1 MARLR
6 REKNKDARKGRKNRE
21 TGIIK
26 KLNTLVRL
34 YDGEAVLFI
43 RRPSGHYRGY
53 QSRKGLVAML
63 PDVIDEAKL
72 QGPDDFPTPGRD
84 EGDDERMESIE
95 EQGEQEDQDQ
105 DLPDCFDS
113 ENPVWMDA
121 PHEPEQVPLEPPLQV
136 NNSFSD
142 QFQFPTSP
150 FPERFSLLTPPR
162 STTTSQPDFVAFPLP
177 TFSSAGVSSSSNDSH
192 PSRVPSADP
201 PALSLLQPKP
211 LSLQKKKAILS
222 LLRSSFGH
230 EA

>member
-113 ENPVWMDA
+113 ENSVWMDP
-121 PHEPEQVPLEPPLQV
+121 PHEPEQVPLELPLQV
-136 NNSFSD
+136 NNISDIAFSRAL
-142 QFQFPTSP
+142 FLAHASK
-150 FPERFSLLTPPR
+150 EYYY
-162 STTTSQPDFVAFPLP
+162 V
-177 TFSSAGVSSSSNDSH
+177 SA
-192 PSRVPSADP
+192 RLCCLPSANVF
-201 PALSLLQPKP
+201 LGRSLFIFK
-211 LSLQKKKAILS
+211 
-222 LLRSSFGH
+222 
-230 EA
+230 